1 MERKK
6 ASDFD
11 PELLS
16 LFHRYVHGGI
26 SRREFLDGAAKFAVG
41 GLTATALWDMLR
53 PNYALAQ
60 QVAKDD
66 KRIKAEY
73 TMYPSPKG
81 NSSNGQMRGLLAR
94 PEAYVYPKTNHG
106 FHNDTT
112 PRFDEAAAKL
122 A

>member
-11 PELLS
+11 PQLLS

-53 PNYALAQ
+53 PNYALARGQ
-60 QVAKDD
+60 RRQA
-66 KRIKAEY
+66 
-73 TMYPSPKG
+73 YPGRVYDVSLAQ
-81 NSSNGQMRGLLAR
+81 GQLDERHDAGTAR
-94 PEAYVYPKTNHG
+94 PPGE
-106 FHNDTT
+106 
-112 PRFDEAAAKL
+112 RR
-122 A
+122 

>member
-11 PELLS
+11 PQLLN

-66 KRIKAEY
+66 KRIRAEY
-73 TMYPSPKG
+73 AMLWRRY
-81 NSSNGQMRGLLAR
+81 GQHAGGPNAAVGGRRPLLWRRA
-94 PEAYVYPKTNHG
+94 G
-106 FHNDTT
+106 G
-112 PRFDEAAAKL
+112 
-122 A
+122 

>member
-11 PELLS
+11 PQLLG

-26 SRREFLDGAAKFAVG
+26 NRREFLDGAAKFAIG

-66 KRIKAEY
+66 KRIRAEY
-73 TMYPSPKG
+73 ATVS
-81 NSSNGQMRGLLAR
+81 LAQ
-94 PEAYVYPKTNHG
+94 G
-106 FHNDTT
+106 
-112 PRFDEAAAKL
+112 
-122 A
+122 